1 MRAILILV
9 SFGAVVA
16 LLAFTIYLTVQV
28 SSLRKERARLRELVA
43 RVKDI
48 AWDQRELDPN
58 LSTVII
64 DEIRIYEKK
73 ELGP

>member
-1 MRAILILV
+1 MRAILIFV

-28 SSLRKERARLRELVA
+28 SGLRKERARLRELVA

>member
-9 SFGAVVA
+9 SFGAGVA

-64 DEIRIYEKK
+64 DEIRIHEKK
-73 ELGP
+73 ELGT

>member
-1 MRAILILV
+1 MRAILMLV
-9 SFGAVVA
+9 SFGAGVA
-16 LLAFTIYLTVQV
+16 VLAFTVYLAVQV

-73 ELGP
+73 ELGT

>member
-1 MRAILILV
+1 MRALLILV
-9 SFGAVVA
+9 SFGAIVA
-16 LLAFTIYLTVQV
+16 LLVFTVVLASQV
-28 SSLRKERARLRELVA
+28 SKLRRERAQLRELVA
-43 RVKDI
+43 RIKDI

-73 ELGP
+73 ELGT